1 VTKRAGDAGSL
12 LGLRSAKSIGM
23 VGALSLVL
31 LVSGALPIGKQRRSA
46 TDPTAKAKLAYRQ
59 LQEQL
64 GGDPASADSGDV
76 DRGYGAHPG
85 QDASLPRDLFQPL
98 WRAPAPGDMVRAPE
112 RPAGPPALTGIFIDG
127 ATREAVLGGERVR
140 EGDRVA
146 DYRVI
151 LIQPDG
157 VSLQKGASTIELQWG
172 VNR

>member
-1 VTKRAGDAGSL
+1 
-12 LGLRSAKSIGM
+12 
-23 VGALSLVL
+23 
-31 LVSGALPIGKQRRSA
+31 
-46 TDPTAKAKLAYRQ
+46 
-59 LQEQL
+59 
-64 GGDPASADSGDV
+64 
-76 DRGYGAHPG
+76 
-85 QDASLPRDLFQPL
+85 
-98 WRAPAPGDMVRAPE
+98 MVRAPE